1 MGKALIFANQK
12 GGVGKTTTAVS
23 LASYIAAAGKKVLL
37 VDFDPQGNMSLAVGA
52 DRNKPGI
59 YELVLKKAVAREV
72 VQKTFE
78 ENLNIIPAN
87 VHLSGINVEL
97 TEMDKREYYLR
108 KALEPI
114 KADFDFIFIDSPPSL
129 DLVTVNGLVAADL
142 VMIPLQTEFFAI
154 EGTSQLV
161 RTITMVKQNL
171 NPGLELGGII
181 LTMKDNRTQL
191 SKNVVDEA
199 VSYFRDKVFRTAIPR
214 NVSLAEAP
222 SFGMTIRRYQPGS
235 PGGRAYEQL
244 AKEVL
249 DRVQ

>member
-1 MGKALIFANQK
+1 MIFANQK